1 MTLYYRALCLSIT
14 LLLHTTYRFR
24 YIAVPP
30 PKFGF
35 FSGKFARLMKNLSIL
50 LASHLINRSGGLSFG
65 AKFGFRIFKKLRF
78 AGKILL
84 SFLQNAQKK
93 PAVLNSQTN
102 LTLAIYIK
110 CYLVFSDL
118 IIKVLMCK

>member
-1 MTLYYRALCLSIT
+1 MTLPFVLASLCYYT
-14 LLLHTTYRFR
+14 LLTGSGTLRPHLNL
-24 YIAVPP
+24 
-30 PKFGF
+30 GF
-35 FSGKFARLMKNLSIL
+35 FLGKFARLMRNLSIL

-65 AKFGFRIFKKLRF
+65 EKFGFRIFKKLRF
-78 AGKILL
+78 ARKILL

-102 LTLAIYIK
+102 LTLATYIK
-110 CYLVFSDL
+110 RYLVFSDL